1 MPAHEEVEDSVRE
14 RLQRACAKQT
24 LVFLS
29 LAICINYRTKCSFQ
43 VPWGTQTVEM
53 CGDRCVWSECRGDF
67 PGSWVK
73 ASAYLQGNGKWPR
86 MDSDFAKR
94 GSIQYK
100 NLQEELGLGANFFW
114 TTYCS

>member
-43 VPWGTQTVEM
+43 VP
-53 CGDRCVWSECRGDF
+53 
-67 PGSWVK
+67 
-73 ASAYLQGNGKWPR
+73 
-86 MDSDFAKR
+86 
-94 GSIQYK
+94 
-100 NLQEELGLGANFFW
+100 
-114 TTYCS
+114 